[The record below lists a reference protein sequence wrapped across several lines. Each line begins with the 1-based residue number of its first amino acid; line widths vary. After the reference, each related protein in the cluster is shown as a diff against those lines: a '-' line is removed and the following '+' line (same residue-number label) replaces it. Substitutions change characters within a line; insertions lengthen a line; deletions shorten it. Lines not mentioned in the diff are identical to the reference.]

1 MKSRI
6 LLGSLALSL
15 LVALVAGSFLSE
27 QAVAS
32 EKAATAKVTFSIPG
46 MS

>member
-6 LLGSLALSL
+6 LVSSLALSL
-15 LVALVAGSFLSE
+15 MLMLIAGGFVGGKVLAE
-27 QAVAS
+27 

-46 MS
+46 MQ